1 MKIAHKVV
9 AWMVQ
14 VTKVLMIN
22 QFITNSNNTNHSYQ
36 QLVMNKHNSK
46 PQLRLKQLMLHA
58 LTQTALAS
66 SQQFNKKLKKEL
78 LLQKHQY
85 LISQMVDGS
94 VLNAKTTTLKEE
106 IIAIDAKKKDQ
117 KRMLKVSQ
125 SIWAKLSLL
134 RNKRK
139 LLKLKKMEML

>member
-1 MKIAHKVV
+1 
-9 AWMVQ
+9 
-14 VTKVLMIN
+14 MIN
-22 QFITNSNNTNHSYQ
+22 RFTINSNNTNHSSQ
-36 QLVMNKHNSK
+36 QLVMNKHNFK

-117 KRMLKVSQ
+117 KKMLKVNQ
-125 SIWAKLSLL
+125 NI
-134 RNKRK
+134 
-139 LLKLKKMEML
+139 